1 MKSALCSLLYDCIL
15 RNSTIESEKLIFS
28 KTKIWTNIRP
38 KKEEVLVQIISLDE
52 SR

>member
-15 RNSTIESEKLIFS
+15 RNSTIESKKLS

>member
-15 RNSTIESEKLIFS
+15 RNSTIESEKLS

-38 KKEEVLVQIISLDE
+38 KKEVLVQIISLDE